1 MLLFLFSYSFV
12 MNRILVINPGSTST
26 KIAVYEEEKPL
37 LLKTLR
43 HSDEELK
50 DYSAVVDQYS
60 FRKQVILDELQ
71 SAGLALEGITAVVG
85 RGGLVKPIES
95 GVYAVTEKLKQ
106 DLKVGVM
113 GQHASNLGGLIA
125 DEIASGI
132 AGAQAF
138 IADPVVVDELEDVAR
153 ITGHPLLPRTSVFHA
168 LNHKAV
174 GRRFAAQAEIAYEDL
189 NLIVA
194 HMGGGVS
201 VGAHRKGRIVDVNNA
216 LDGFGPFSPER
227 AGTLP
232 AGKLI
237 DLCFS
242 GKYSREEV
250 RAMVTGKGGLM
261 AHLGTNQA
269 YEAAQRALG
278 GDEHAQLVLRAMA
291 YQIGKAIGG
300 ALVVLKGQVDGII
313 LTGGM
318 AHNKVVLGYL
328 REYIDFMGKVT
339 IYPGEDEMEALA
351 GNALMVLRGEMAL
364 KTYE

>member
-50 DYSAVVDQYS
+50 DYSAVVDQHS

-194 HMGGGVS
+194 HMGGGIS

-261 AHLGTNQA
+261 AHLGSNQA

-278 GDEHAQLVLRAMA
+278 GDAHAQLILRAMA

>member
-1 MLLFLFSYSFV
+1 

-125 DEIASGI
+125 DEIVSGI
-132 AGAQAF
+132 AGARAF

-189 NLIVA
+189 N
-194 HMGGGVS
+194 
-201 VGAHRKGRIVDVNNA
+201 
-216 LDGFGPFSPER
+216 
-227 AGTLP
+227 
-232 AGKLI
+232 
-237 DLCFS
+237 
-242 GKYSREEV
+242 
-250 RAMVTGKGGLM
+250 
-261 AHLGTNQA
+261 
-269 YEAAQRALG
+269 
-278 GDEHAQLVLRAMA
+278 
-291 YQIGKAIGG
+291 
-300 ALVVLKGQVDGII
+300 
-313 LTGGM
+313 
-318 AHNKVVLGYL
+318 
-328 REYIDFMGKVT
+328 
-339 IYPGEDEMEALA
+339 
-351 GNALMVLRGEMAL
+351 
-364 KTYE
+364 